1 MTAYIHLVRGRLRV
15 KSPAIRRNHLKA
27 GEARTLVEA
36 LHGVSSAET
45 NLLTGSIVVRF
56 DPRRIGHHEILTALQ
71 QANFITPWNGVRYRP
86 AEAEGLSARVGAT
99 AGRAVIDAL
108 AEKMILRAAV
118 AVIGSLI

>member
-1 MTAYIHLVRGRLRV
+1 MTAYIHVVPGRLRV
-15 KSPAIRRNHLKA
+15 KSPAIRQNQLKA

-45 NLLTGSIVVRF
+45 NLLTGSIIVRF
-56 DPRRIGHHEILTALQ
+56 DPREISYHEILTALQ
-71 QANFITPWNGVRYRP
+71 QANFITPWNGVRFNSV
-86 AEAEGLSARVGAT
+86 EADSLTVRVGET

-108 AEKMILRAAV
+108 AEKMILRAAA